1 MSVLSSRELTGR
13 TLTHRFGESP
23 TAQRRFSVTLSDPV
37 TSNQEILNAIGI
49 FHGSFHPEYPF
60 LRCIEGSVREA
71 TPTPYHAE
79 VTYRYEVPQ
88 RGNQEFD
95 PNPLARPDVWSFSST
110 TTTVPALTYYEGDGN
125 SDVKPLTNTAGDY
138 FEGLTVESAEV
149 RAVIAGNRPTYPVG
163 LANAVTNAIN
173 RSAFLGAPPHT
184 WKCQG
189 IGAQQK
195 TEIVNDIEINYWEVT
210 VELVYRPESWI
221 LKLPNVGYNYLPGG
235 TGDKA
240 PVYVTDDAPN
250 SDTNGKD
257 VPSQVPLA
265 LEENGDLKASGD
277 PDILERRPYPVADFS
292 AYFGTPSF

>member
-163 LANAVTNAIN
+163 LANDVTNAIN
-173 RSAFLGAPPHT
+173 RSAFLGAPPYT

-265 LEENGDLKASGD
+265 LDENGDLKTSGE